1 MHAVAPPRRT
11 AAVRA
16 ALLFLLAALA
26 FATSTGPA
34 RAAEGDVTWTVR
46 TAANDYG
53 EDRSSFGYTV
63 SPGGEAEDALVVAN
77 HGTDPLNLAV
87 YAADGFTTEKGQLD
101 LLTEGKKS
109 RSIGSWV
116 RAGRKNVRI
125 APGKSAEIP
134 FTVKVPDNAP
144 PGDYVGGILTSLKQ
158 SDDAEGIAVDRRLGI
173 RIKLRVS
180 GALKPALAVE
190 DAHIDYRGTAN
201 PFGQGDATVT
211 YSLHNTGNA
220 LLSGTQKVTLTGPF
234 GTLSTEAGAIAAPP
248 ELLPGERWKVTVP
261 LHDVTPALRLTAT
274 VAVTPLITDAAGSTT
289 ALAPVRATAHGWA
302 VPWTLLLLLVLVL
315 AAAAA
320 AFVLVRRS
328 RVRRARREEE
338 RVREAVEQALRDKA
352 EQRS

>member
-11 AAVRA
+11 AAVRT

-26 FATSTGPA
+26 FATTTGPA

-63 SPGGEAEDALVVAN
+63 NPGGEAEDALVVAN

-116 RAGRKNVRI
+116 RAGRRNVRI

-180 GALKPALAVE
+180 GALRPALAVE
-190 DAHIDYRGTAN
+190 DVHVDYRGSAA
-201 PFGQGDATVT
+201 PFARGDATVT
-211 YSLHNTGNA
+211 YHLHNTGNA
-220 LLSGTQKVTLTGPF
+220 LLSGTQKVTLNGPF
-234 GTLSTEAGAIAAPP
+234 GTLSTEAGTIAAPP

-261 LHDVTPALRLTAT
+261 VHDVTPALRLTAT

-289 ALAPVRATAHGWA
+289 ALDPVRATAHGWA

-315 AAAAA
+315 GAAAT
-320 AFVLVRRS
+320 AFVLR
-328 RVRRARREEE
+328 RRARSRRALREEE
-338 RVREAVEQALRDKA
+338 RVRQAVEQALRDRA
-352 EQRS
+352 GR